1 MMVGVRKD
9 PSADQCGQ
17 LSLHL
22 DLEPFP
28 RAFRVDDD
36 AVHKR
41 PEVGDQRAAVVLCAC
56 VSRYRVGKRINC
68 LDVAVQRCRMQR
80 DGGRGLLEGS
90 YFRLDAQPFLL
101 QLGDPLL
108 GILLGNHVVDHEI
121 NVALTLAFDPVT
133 FGL

>member
-1 MMVGVRKD
+1 MVGLRKE

-17 LSLHL
+17 LSLDL
-22 DLEPFP
+22 DLEAFP
-28 RAFRVDDD
+28 RALGVDND

-41 PEVGDQRAAVVLCAC
+41 PEVSDQRAAVVLRAC
-56 VSRYRVGKRINC
+56 VACDRVGKRIDG

-90 YFRLDAQPFLL
+90 QFRLDAQPLIL
-101 QLGDPLL
+101 QLRNPLL
-108 GILLGNHVVDHEI
+108 GILLRNHIPDHEI

-133 FGL
+133 FSL